1 MYLWGSAQPSHITGR
16 KYGGGDES
24 QKKLEGNPKNPI
36 EQNRNK
42 DNTVC
47 KITIFHGPQ

>member
-1 MYLWGSAQPSHITGR
+1 MYLWWSAQPSHITGR
-16 KYGGGDES
+16 KYGGGVKARRGWK
-24 QKKLEGNPKNPI
+24 QMKNPI

-47 KITIFHGPQ
+47 KITTFHGPQ